1 MSKHFHIIR
10 STDEATDESNIY
22 SHLRKYTPTYDAIAQ
37 RPGDFLNKI
46 FVLSSIFSCGIS
58 RIPLLN
64 VMSNSEF
71 FPGFLNFTPD

>member
-1 MSKHFHIIR
+1 MKVIYIV
-10 STDEATDESNIY
+10 TYENI
-22 SHLRKYTPTYDAIAQ
+22 LTYDAIAQ

-46 FVLSSIFSCGIS
+46 SVLSSIFSCGIS